1 MTVEVSALIPIVLMV
16 LWLFFSYLFYF
27 MNCGL
32 TQGIME
38 EALQKA
44 ADIRITGADYDTGKI
59 SYAKLNQNLIIGNII
74 SSNKNGDTMAQKEI
88 KEKKE
93 EREEK
98 IEISVDDFEGQITRL
113 RQLIQKKKIELTK
126 EDYKKYKR
134 CLQNIER
141 LFEK

>member
-1 MTVEVSALIPIVLMV
+1 
-16 LWLFFSYLFYF
+16 
-27 MNCGL
+27 MNCGI

-88 KEKKE
+88 KEKI
-93 EREEK
+93 RD
-98 IEISVDDFEGQITRL
+98 ICIISRTPYLIAPHNKSIKMKLLNLLSCNWRTDCIKMLMV
-113 RQLIQKKKIELTK
+113 IQKNLLKMS
-126 EDYKKYKR
+126 
-134 CLQNIER
+134 
-141 LFEK
+141 

>member
-1 MTVEVSALIPIVLMV
+1 MEAVTKKASETTLAGLMQNKMD
-16 LWLFFSYLFYF
+16 L
-27 MNCGL
+27 G
-32 TQGIME
+32 TA
-38 EALQKA
+38 EALTELEKEEQEQILEEFQDKE
-44 ADIRITGADYDTGKI
+44 KI
-59 SYAKLNQNLIIGNII
+59 SK
-74 SSNKNGDTMAQKEI
+74 KEI

-134 CLQNIER
+134 CLQNIES

>member
-1 MTVEVSALIPIVLMV
+1 
-16 LWLFFSYLFYF
+16 
-27 MNCGL
+27 MNCGI

-88 KEKKE
+88 KEK
-93 EREEK
+93 
-98 IEISVDDFEGQITRL
+98 I
-113 RQLIQKKKIELTK
+113 RQHF
-126 EDYKKYKR
+126 
-134 CLQNIER
+134 N
-141 LFEK
+141 F